1 MREFCLDEG
10 TLQSFFDGELSPTKM
25 EQVASHLSACE
36 SCAREA
42 SEIEQETAMLAAAF
56 EPELSLNVP
65 TERLRARLDAAIADL
80 QPQQQFTD
88 ARQGSRVR
96 TWLAGF
102 ASVFNFAP
110 QYATG
115 FASIVAVIAFA
126 ALFSFVFLRHKQT
139 NVTPGTTK
147 EIAQAGKQNAGQ
159 AIPSTSPAESATT
172 TDKGASETI
181 PSSVNAPKK
190 VNAYTPVRHRPNA
203 RKLDSSTGSSVP
215 ANNENVAEA
224 AHVKLLPGEKNY
236 LKAIDSLTTA
246 INQNGE
252 DAMKPTLRAEFQR
265 NLEIVDRAIAASR
278 LMAQKNPND
287 PDAADLLL
295 TAYQSKVDL
304 LNVVAEQ
311 QARLSPIER

>member
-10 TLQSFFDGELSPTKM
+10 TLQSFFDGELSPARM
-25 EQVASHLSACE
+25 EQVASHLSACGD
-36 SCAREA
+36 CAADA
-42 SEIEQETAMLAAAF
+42 SEIEQESAMLAAAF
-56 EPELSLNVP
+56 EPELSLGVP

-80 QPQQQFTD
+80 QPQQQFSD
-88 ARQGSRVR
+88 ARQGSRLR

-102 ASVFNFAP
+102 ASIFNFAP
-110 QYATG
+110 QHAMG

-126 ALFSFVFLRHKQT
+126 AVFSIIYLRR
-139 NVTPGTTK
+139 TPSSVGPTQQVAVNDNEGATVS
-147 EIAQAGKQNAGQ
+147 
-159 AIPSTSPAESATT
+159 PSPAETKTVAVNTS
-172 TDKGASETI
+172 GETI
-181 PSSVNAPKK
+181 EKQPASSNVAISK
-190 VNAYTPVRHRPNA
+190 VNQTSKQPPRRLQPRPN
-203 RKLDSSTGSSVP
+203 KLVETP
-215 ANNENVAEA
+215 AANSGREVEA

-252 DAMKPTLRAEFQR
+252 DAMKPTLRAEYQR

-295 TAYQSKVDL
+295 TAYQSKIDL

-311 QARLSPIER
+311 QARLSPIDR

>member
-10 TLQSFFDGELSPTKM
+10 TLQSFFDGELSPSKM
-25 EQVASHLSACE
+25 EQVASHLSTCADCAAD
-36 SCAREA
+36 AREV
-42 SEIEQETAMLAAAF
+42 EQESAMLAAAF

-65 TERLRARLDAAIADL
+65 SERLRARLDAAIADL
-80 QPQQQFTD
+80 QPQQQFSD
-88 ARQGSRVR
+88 ARQGSRLR
-96 TWLAGF
+96 TWLTGF
-102 ASVFNFAP
+102 ASIFNFAP
-110 QYATG
+110 QHAVG

-126 ALFSFVFLRHKQT
+126 AIFSIIYLRRTPTSVGTMQQVAVNENKGPVITSSPEVDKAVASNSSRETINKQPES
-139 NVTPGTTK
+139 NGGAVIAKVSQTTK
-147 EIAQAGKQNAGQ
+147 RARTRIEPRSNN
-159 AIPSTSPAESATT
+159 PVEPAAANLNKEQES
-172 TDKGASETI
+172 
-181 PSSVNAPKK
+181 
-190 VNAYTPVRHRPNA
+190 
-203 RKLDSSTGSSVP
+203 
-215 ANNENVAEA
+215 

-252 DAMKPTLRAEFQR
+252 DAMKPTLRAEYQR

>member
-10 TLQSFFDGELSPTKM
+10 TLQSFFDGELSPSKM
-25 EQVASHLSACE
+25 EQVASHLSTCAE
-36 SCAREA
+36 CARDA
-42 SEIEQETAMLAAAF
+42 SEVEQETAMLAAAF

-65 TERLRARLDAAIADL
+65 TERLRSRLDAAIAEL
-80 QPQQQFTD
+80 QPQQQFSE
-88 ARQGSRVR
+88 ARQGSRLR

-102 ASVFNFAP
+102 ASIFNFAP
-110 QYATG
+110 QHAFG

-126 ALFSFVFLRHKQT
+126 AIFSVIYLRRT
-139 NVTPGTTK
+139 
-147 EIAQAGKQNAGQ
+147 
-159 AIPSTSPAESATT
+159 
-172 TDKGASETI
+172 
-181 PSSVNAPKK
+181 PSSVGTTQQAAVNENKGATITPSPETERTVASNPPTETVNSEPENNGGAVISK
-190 VNAYTPVRHRPNA
+190 VNQTSKGA
-203 RKLDSSTGSSVP
+203 RKRVAPRSTNLVEPSNAI
-215 ANNENVAEA
+215 ANNEREA

-252 DAMKPTLRAEFQR
+252 DAMKPTLRAEYQR
-265 NLEIVDRAIAASR
+265 NLEIVDRAIATSR